1 MSVERAAGR
10 TCVGRVRSRRTS
22 CRAAAFLRAAGAI
35 FGAVPAIVG
44 PVSAVPLAG
53 QSAQGADRSSAGPG
67 LAGREEVLS
76 VEFTGNR
83 AFSDQELRSAI
94 VTRASACP
102 LVLAATTCALGIDWG
117 RDRAYFSPRMINE
130 DAERLRLLVYGAHG
144 FRRAT
149 VQVELTHSDEGVSVE
164 FRIDEGE
171 PYRVGSISFSGD
183 SVPAELEADARL
195 PIGVGDPLSLLYLRE
210 ASDTL
215 AARLRNSG
223 YASAEVF
230 LRYRLLAG
238 ADTAT
243 VTYQVERGPLASVG
257 PVRVSGNRLLSDDA
271 ILDHLPFREGE
282 RYSERQIFEAQRGLH
297 ELDIVA
303 RASVRRD
310 TSAAPDSVVPIVVE
324 VEEGDPRRVRA
335 GGGLNSA
342 ECINV
347 EGRWASR
354 NFFGGGRILQARA
367 RVSNLLA
374 SALHSTFLC
383 SQAGTGD
390 FGQLNWLASVDFTE
404 PAFLSRRTNLL
415 AGVFAERQSQKNI
428 FVREAMGMEIGL
440 IRNMGRGAFL
450 NLRFRPELSRLE
462 AAEVTLCATFLACA
476 PAEIDALADRNWLAP
491 VALSVSQDRA
501 DDLFAPRRG
510 YRALVDLEYAGGW
523 TGSDYSYARALADGS
538 FFREIDASTVLAL
551 RLRAGRIRSGRFGE
565 PVPRLGDGLEV
576 VPSQKRFYGGG
587 AGSVRG
593 FAQSTLGPRSLS
605 VAVEQLLRRPGLGQ
619 DPVCPPDAVRD
630 LTCDGSALAD
640 SDVFQLRPV
649 GGLGTLEASAE
660 LRFDFSDGLFG
671 GAAFVDVG
679 QVWQA
684 WPRGMSLDDLEVSPG
699 LGIRYNTVFGPIR
712 LDVAYAF
719 RGQEPLRVVT
729 SQIRPFV
736 SGEDDLSERIDIG
749 PSGVSEPIDWVVSDD
764 LALLESPVF
773 FGDDPGFSL
782 RRFQLHFSIGQA
794 F

>member
-1 MSVERAAGR
+1 VLLRAVGAFLAAGGS
-10 TCVGRVRSRRTS
+10 V
-22 CRAAAFLRAAGAI
+22 AAL
-35 FGAVPAIVG
+35 
-44 PVSAVPLAG
+44 PLAG
-53 QSAQGADRSSAGPG
+53 QSAQDADRSRAPG
-67 LAGREEVLS
+67 LAGREEVVS
-76 VEFTGNR
+76 VEFTGNQ
-83 AFSDQELRSAI
+83 AFTDQELRSAI

-149 VQVELTHSDEGVSVE
+149 VQAALTHSDEGVSVE

-183 SVPAELEADARL
+183 SVPAELEANTRL
-195 PIGVGDPLSLLYLRE
+195 PIDVGDPLSLLYLRE

-223 YASAEVF
+223 YASTEVF

-257 PVRVSGNRLLSDDA
+257 PIRVSGNRLLSDDA

-282 RYSERQIFEAQRGLH
+282 RYSERVIVEAQRGLH
-297 ELDIVA
+297 ELDIVS
-303 RASVRRD
+303 RALVRRD

-324 VEEGDPRRVRA
+324 VEEGTPRRVRA

-354 NFFGGGRILQARA
+354 NFFGGGRILQGRA

-428 FVREAMGMEIGL
+428 FVREAMGMEIGVS
-440 IRNMGRGAFL
+440 RNMGRGAFL

-501 DDLFAPRRG
+501 DDLFAPSSG

-523 TGSDYSYARALADGS
+523 TGSDYGYARVLADGS

-565 PVPRLGDGLEV
+565 PVSFGDVIDV

-593 FAQSTLGPRSLS
+593 FAQGTLGPRSLS

-619 DPVCPPDAVRD
+619 DPVCPPAAVRD

-640 SDVFQLRPV
+640 SEVFQLRPV

-679 QVWQA
+679 QV

-749 PSGVSEPIDWVVSDD
+749 PSGSSEPIDWVVSDD
-764 LALLESPVF
+764 LALLRSSVF
-773 FGDDPGFSL
+773 FGDEPGFSL